1 LLLIYSITSVQLK
14 QDGLKLNGTHD
25 ILFYADGINIL
36 GGRVYTVKKTQKIYW
51 LLVSRLDW
59 K

>member
-1 LLLIYSITSVQLK
+1 MLLIYSITSVQLK

-36 GGRVYTVKKTQKIYW
+36 GGRVSTVKKTQKIYW

>member
-1 LLLIYSITSVQLK
+1 MLLIYSITSVQLK